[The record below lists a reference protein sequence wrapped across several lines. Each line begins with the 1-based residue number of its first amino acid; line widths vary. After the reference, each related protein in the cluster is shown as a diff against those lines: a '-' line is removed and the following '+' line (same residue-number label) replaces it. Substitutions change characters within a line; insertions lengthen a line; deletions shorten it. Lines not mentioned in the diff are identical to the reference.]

1 MKKLTVFVAGVL
13 LATPALAQS
22 SQAPTGGTAVPAE
35 KPQMCEMMHNGM
47 KMQGMMVKGEDGK
60 MTCRMMD
67 KSQMDHG
74 MMDHSQMNHGMM
86 DHSQMGHG
94 QTTSPAP
101 KSAPGSEAPPADPA
115 AQDHSAHPGHGP
127 G

>member
-1 MKKLTVFVAGVL
+1 MKKLTVFVVGVL

-35 KPQMCEMMHNGM
+35 MPQMCEMMHNGM
-47 KMQGMMVKGEDGK
+47 K
-60 MTCRMMD
+60 
-67 KSQMDHG
+67 MDHG

-86 DHSQMGHG
+86 AHSQMGHG

>member
-22 SQAPTGGTAVPAE
+22 SQAPTGGTAVPVE

-60 MTCRMMD
+60 IYVPGFGWITD
-67 KSQMDHG
+67 NGGGGQGTTVDGDGDINKQVG
-74 MMDHSQMNHGMM
+74 N
-86 DHSQMGHG
+86 MG
-94 QTTSPAP
+94 
-101 KSAPGSEAPPADPA
+101 E
-115 AQDHSAHPGHGP
+115 
-127 G
+127 